1 MSVVGRV
8 SWLRWARE
16 LEGLTPTESLIVHEL
31 ARLADWRG
39 EAICPVGWL
48 VASTGRHRSTVLR
61 GLRRLADR
69 GVLVR
74 EGRRAGGHRAAS
86 RLVLVAGPARARCG
100 ADEERPRRFAPI
112 PDVALDGPVLAAQ
125 DGEELRRLV
134 LEAIDAGWCG
144 PAAVVIARSLVL
156 AVDTRLSK
164 VVRRG
169 VVFSHMSRDEAV
181 MDTISWAWEALRLT
195 QERIAAAAEPWA
207 MWTSITQRATGRR
220 DDARRDGVEV
230 VLVEPARMPC
240 GTDLPGELTVDPER
254 VALDDFGGVLG
265 SVVEALIG
273 AGMDEAVAWAGTRRI
288 VELSL
293 GSPSRRHT
301 QAGDDPRLAGLGADA
316 VCARAWMTL
325 LVGSRRGTRAAALG
339 LAADELAEHARR
351 VVDAYDRAA
360 LV

>member
-1 MSVVGRV
+1 MSPREATAFLKLPSVTART
-8 SWLRWARE
+8 LRAWAR
-16 LEGLTPTESLIVHEL
+16 
-31 ARLADWRG
+31 AG
-39 EAICPVGWL
+39 EI
-48 VASTGRHRSTVLR
+48 
-61 GLRRLADR
+61 
-69 GVLVR
+69 
-74 EGRRAGGHRAAS
+74 
-86 RLVLVAGPARARCG
+86 
-100 ADEERPRRFAPI
+100 
-112 PDVALDGPVLAAQ
+112 PVLAAQ
-125 DGEELRRLV
+125 DGEELRCLI

-144 PAAVVIARSLVL
+144 PAAEVIARSLVL
-156 AVDTRLSK
+156 AADTRLSK
-164 VVRRG
+164 VARQG
-169 VVFSHMSRDEAV
+169 VVCSRMSRDETV
-181 MDTISWAWEALRLT
+181 MDTISWAWEALRLN